1 MTRKLITEVSNLL
14 ILDIYSLN
22 IPFIVFWFFK
32 IMSLLKIVNC
42 TDSILRKRCLKVENI
57 DQTLV
62 TLADNM
68 IETMYSASGLG
79 LAANQVG
86 VSSDFFVIDVGIEKE
101 KRDPVIIINPVITA
115 SDEQVLAE
123 EGCLSIPEIFA
134 EVKRSQ
140 QIEVKG
146 YDLNGNELRYEAEGF
161 LARAFQH
168 EMDHLKGVLFWD
180 NMSKVKRNILQRK
193 FKKKLKE
200 IEA

>member
-1 MTRKLITEVSNLL
+1 
-14 ILDIYSLN
+14 
-22 IPFIVFWFFK
+22 
-32 IMSLLKIVNC
+32 MSLLKIVNC